1 MHASLA
7 GALPRRARRHAGWD
21 VVTTKTRGRKIAARA
36 HMAVLLFVDSAS
48 PQRQTRNTEPV
59 PPHQGDKNTVFMK
72 RRAPCR
78 RREAITASI
87 VPRQCPSALPFSR
100 LLASCEDT

>member
-1 MHASLA
+1 MHHSPELSRD
-7 GALPRRARRHAGWD
+7 ALDHAGWD
-21 VVTTKTRGRKIAARA
+21 VVTTKREGSKNRRASSRGRVA
-36 HMAVLLFVDSAS
+36 FVDSAS

>member
-1 MHASLA
+1 MHHSPELSRD
-7 GALPRRARRHAGWD
+7 ALDHHAGWD
-21 VVTTKTRGRKIAARA
+21 VSSRPNEGSKNRRASSRGRVA
-36 HMAVLLFVDSAS
+36 FVDSAS

-78 RREAITASI
+78 RREAITASV
-87 VPRQCPSALPFSR
+87 VPRQCPSARPFSR